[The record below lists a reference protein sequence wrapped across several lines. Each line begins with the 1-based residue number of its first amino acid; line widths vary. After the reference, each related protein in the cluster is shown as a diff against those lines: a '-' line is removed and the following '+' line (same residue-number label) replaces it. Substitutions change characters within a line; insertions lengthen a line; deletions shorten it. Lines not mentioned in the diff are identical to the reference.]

1 MPGQR
6 ISQLSSSY
14 ASTLAGDDLFPV
26 VSISGSIASP
36 FPEVKGMETDELIGF
51 LAGEITGSVSTL
63 SNVVS
68 QSAHGFVVGSVVR
81 WSGGQ
86 FVSASP
92 SDFVSAFEIG
102 LVYSVPSANEFLIAY
117 EGIADVGGGVAPGV
131 VYYLSETGTLTP
143 TDPSLTNSGYQSKPV
158 AIGRDT
164 TSVYVFNQRSLSTST
179 FFKVL
184 GLSNAPLRYN
194 NGLEMAPTQSVS
206 CYSDLKSDQLIGTD
220 DFSIFFVVKLPPKE
234 FAPKFYDQV
243 LFALSPSKTNPYIT
257 DAGLVVALSPV
268 SSTRTDLIF
277 KFNSA
282 PGFQR
287 VSYEDVLENYADSI
301 ISVCFIRD
309 VGSNTR
315 RVFING
321 EEVATTAYNTPAAG
335 SWNNTLNNTSFSINR
350 NVESTAQLAGF
361 SALCFYLYNKA
372 LTADEV
378 KSNHFYGIS
387 SQDKWGSN
395 QIFVSG
401 SLSLDHWY
409 RIVTLPTGSNEWD
422 QTTDVT
428 ISSSVGFE
436 WLVTK
441 DVADPDFGGGT
452 LKRVGC
458 NFALEPESVQ
468 PGLSQ
473 WKDVSAYRTHVVRPE
488 TGSATLRPVYEFV
501 LDYELSAEGY
511 FGETGNPRDI
521 LPPGAVITSY
531 RFFSS
536 QSVTMSLGSAP
547 NDSSR
552 LAPFGLTA
560 GSWTSITPAGYIL
573 PSKRIYLNAPGLSQP
588 LRTTMEGYV
597 AEDSGESLTT
607 PFTSFAVD
615 SFGAFGITESGSLLS
630 MTNDNMTLG
639 FVLEQS
645 SNRTLSFTATK
656 TTGTWAR
663 YDWVLWRNGSLYSNG
678 TSSLG
683 GSTYTH
689 NVPSLPD
696 GVYTYALSINNSCG
710 DEDTVSVLVQTVG
723 NSTGVLAN
731 CSVRAKAKSTHAVS
745 LTPTGSFFNTKAS
758 ASFDDITN
766 GTRTINVA
774 LQLNGV
780 PTTNPFVSTLT
791 GDAVKFEGFYNGTG
805 SIISI
810 VQVQTIPFGTPFS
823 GLTPCS

>member
-14 ASTLAGDDLFPV
+14 ANTLAGGDLFPV

-36 FPEVKGMETDELIGF
+36 FPEVKVMETDELVDF
-51 LAGEITGSVSTL
+51 LAGAISGSISTL

-68 QSAHGFVVGSVVR
+68 QSAHGFVVGNVVR

-86 FVSASP
+86 FVLASP

-164 TSVYVFNQRSLSTST
+164 TSVFVFNQRSLSTST

-287 VSYEDVLENYADSI
+287 VSYVDVLENYADSI

-309 VGSNTR
+309 VGSDTR
-315 RVFING
+315 RVYING

-335 SWNNTLNNTSFSINR
+335 SWNNILNNTSFSINR
-350 NVESTAQLAGF
+350 NVESTAQLSGF

-372 LTADEV
+372 LTTDEV

-387 SQDKWGSN
+387 SQDKWGSST
-395 QIFVSG
+395 V
-401 SLSLDHWY
+401 
-409 RIVTLPTGSNEWD
+409 TGS
-422 QTTDVT
+422 V
-428 ISSSVGFE
+428 
-436 WLVTK
+436 
-441 DVADPDFGGGT
+441 
-452 LKRVGC
+452 
-458 NFALEPESVQ
+458 FALEPESVQ
-468 PGLSQ
+468 PGISQ
-473 WKDVSAYRTHVVRPE
+473 WKDVSAYHTHLVRPE

-501 LDYELSAEGY
+501 LDYELSAPGY
-511 FGETGNPRDI
+511 FGETGAPRDI
-521 LPPGAVITSY
+521 LADGAVITSY

-552 LAPFGLTA
+552 LAPFVLTA

-573 PSKRIYLNAPGLSQP
+573 PSKRVYLNAPGLSQP

-597 AEDSGESLTT
+597 ADESGVSLTT
-607 PFTSFAVD
+607 PFTSFVVD
-615 SFGAFGITESGSLLS
+615 SFGAFGLTEDSG
-630 MTNDNMTLG
+630 NDNMVIG

-645 SNRTLSFTATK
+645 STRTLSFTTTK
-656 TTGTWAR
+656 TAGTWTS
-663 YDWVLWRNGSLYSNG
+663 YDWVLTRNGSTYASG
-678 TSSLG
+678 TGLAPG

-689 NVPSLPD
+689 NVASLPD

-731 CSVRAKAKSTHAVS
+731 CSVRAKAKSTHTVS

-766 GTRTINVA
+766 GIRTTSGTYG

-791 GDAVKFEGFYNGTG
+791 GDAVKFEGFYNGAG